1 MLAIYH
7 VHYLV
12 MLYKPETSTNCK
24 PVSGGIIRGHNN
36 TFHIVI
42 SAYSLPSSQI
52 QSRQGRFALSSI
64 TDQRE
69 LQLKNEFLL
78 HKMPALFNQH
88 SLHKISNLSVTS
100 WMKKVLGKSKIA
112 WILSSCRHLPWDRLS
127 ANNAALISMPTGALA
142 PWKGPADL
150 STKPSSTEPWLHLQ
164 ELTQTGTFK
173 ILLHKITGQWTDHF
187 KNLIPCSIFALFF
200 CPQLAT

>member
-42 SAYSLPSSQI
+42 SANSLPSSQI

-112 WILSSCRHLPWDRLS
+112 
-127 ANNAALISMPTGALA
+127 
-142 PWKGPADL
+142 
-150 STKPSSTEPWLHLQ
+150 
-164 ELTQTGTFK
+164 
-173 ILLHKITGQWTDHF
+173 
-187 KNLIPCSIFALFF
+187 
-200 CPQLAT
+200 

>member
-1 MLAIYH
+1 MKPHYDLPQSSGRYSFPSALTALGHLLHPPEMLAIYH
-7 VHYLV
+7 VYYLV
-12 MLYKPETSTNCK
+12 MSYKPETSTNCK
-24 PVSGGIIRGHNN
+24 SVAGGILWGHNN

-42 SAYSLPSSQI
+42 SAYSPPSSQI
-52 QSRQGRFALSSI
+52 RSGQGRLAPSSF

-78 HKMPALFNQH
+78 HKMPTLFNQH

-100 WMKKVLGKSKIA
+100 WMKKVLEKSKMA
-112 WILSSCRHLPWDRLS
+112 WILSSCRHLPWDRPS

-150 STKPSSTEPWLHLQ
+150 ST
-164 ELTQTGTFK
+164 
-173 ILLHKITGQWTDHF
+173 
-187 KNLIPCSIFALFF
+187 
-200 CPQLAT
+200 